1 MKDLTRSPEDAR
13 NKGEALF
20 ALVKRLYPICRSIT
34 GNGVRE
40 TLQVIKEI
48 IPIEIREVPSGAA
61 VLDWNVPNEW
71 NIRDAWIK
79 GPDGRKIVDFQ
90 QSNLHIVSYSIPF
103 RDTLSLAELK
113 KHLFSLPDHPD
124 WVPYRTSYY
133 KETWGFCLA
142 HRRLASLPEGE
153 YEVCVD
159 STLTPGSLT
168 YGELL
173 LPGLCAD
180 EVLISCHVCHPS
192 MANDNLSGI
201 AVATFLA
208 SQLAQR
214 NRRYSYRFIFIPGTI
229 GSITWLALN
238 EHNVKNTRLGLTL
251 AGVGDTGA
259 FHYKK
264 TRNGDAYIDRLML
277 RVLRQTGRAHQVLD
291 FEPYGYDERQFESPG
306 FNLPVGCL
314 MRTPF
319 GQYPEYHSS
328 ADDLRLVKPES
339 LADTLDL
346 LEQLAGTL
354 EGETRYLN
362 LNPRGEPQLG
372 RRGLYETL
380 GGFSQ
385 SKQRQMAML
394 WLLNF
399 SDGDHSFEDIADRS
413 KLPAEELW
421 EVARVLEKKG
431 LLKQLA
437 SRG

>member
-1 MKDLTRSPEDAR
+1 MKNPTRSLEEER

-48 IPIEIREVPSGAA
+48 IPIEVREVPSGTP

-90 QSNLHIVSYSIPF
+90 QSNLHVVSYSVPF
-103 RDTLSLAELK
+103 RDTLSLVELK
-113 KHLFSLPDHPD
+113 KHLFSLPDHPH
-124 WVPYRTSYY
+124 WLPYRTSYY
-133 KETWGFCLA
+133 QETWGFCLP
-142 HRRLASLPEGE
+142 HRQLTSLPEGK

-159 STLTPGSLT
+159 STLAPGSLT

-192 MANDNLSGI
+192 LANDNLSGI

-238 EHNVKNTRLGLTL
+238 EHNIKNIRHGLIL

-291 FEPYGYDERQFESPG
+291 FEPYGYDERQFGSPG

-346 LEQLAGTL
+346 LEQLVGAL

-372 RRGLYETL
+372 RRGLYDTL
-380 GGFSQ
+380 GGLSQ
-385 SKQRQMAML
+385 TKQRQMAML

-399 SDGDHSFEDIADRS
+399 SDGDHSLEDIADRS
-413 KLPAEELW
+413 QLPAEELR
-421 EVARVLEKKG
+421 EVARVLEKNG
-431 LLKQLA
+431 LLKRLP
-437 SRG
+437 SGG

>member
-1 MKDLTRSPEDAR
+1 M
-13 NKGEALF
+13 
-20 ALVKRLYPICRSIT
+20 
-34 GNGVRE
+34 
-40 TLQVIKEI
+40 
-48 IPIEIREVPSGAA
+48 
-61 VLDWNVPNEW
+61 
-71 NIRDAWIK
+71 
-79 GPDGRKIVDFQ
+79 
-90 QSNLHIVSYSIPF
+90 
-103 RDTLSLAELK
+103 
-113 KHLFSLPDHPD
+113 
-124 WVPYRTSYY
+124 
-133 KETWGFCLA
+133 
-142 HRRLASLPEGE
+142 
-153 YEVCVD
+153 D
-159 STLTPGSLT
+159 STLAPGSLT

-192 MANDNLSGI
+192 LANDNLSGI

-214 NRRYSYRFIFIPGTI
+214 DRRYSYRFIFIPGTI

-238 EHNVKNTRLGLTL
+238 EHNIKNIRHGLIL

-291 FEPYGYDERQFESPG
+291 FEPYGYDERQFGSPG

-346 LEQLAGTL
+346 LEQLVGTL

-372 RRGLYETL
+372 RRGLYDTL
-380 GGFSQ
+380 GGLSQ
-385 SKQRQMAML
+385 TKQRQMAML

-399 SDGDHSFEDIADRS
+399 SDGDHSLEDIADRS
-413 KLPAEELW
+413 QLPAEELR
-421 EVARVLEKKG
+421 EVARVLEKNG
-431 LLKQLA
+431 LLKQL
-437 SRG
+437 SSGG

>member
-1 MKDLTRSPEDAR
+1 MKSPTRSPEEAR

-48 IPIEIREVPSGAA
+48 IPIEVREVPSGTP
-61 VLDWNVPNEW
+61 VLDWNVPDEW

-79 GPDGRKIVDFQ
+79 GPDGQKIVDFQ
-90 QSNLHIVSYSIPF
+90 RSNLHVVSYSIPF
-103 RDTLSLAELK
+103 RDTLSLVELK
-113 KHLFSLPDHPD
+113 KHLFSLPDHPH
-124 WVPYRTSYY
+124 WLPYRTSYY
-133 KETWGFCLA
+133 RETWGFCLT
-142 HRRLASLPEGE
+142 HRRLTSLPEGK

-159 STLTPGSLT
+159 STLAPGSLT

-192 MANDNLSGI
+192 LANDNLSGI

-214 NRRYSYRFIFIPGTI
+214 NRRYSYRFIFIPATI
-229 GSITWLALN
+229 GAITWLALN
-238 EHNVKNTRLGLTL
+238 EHNIKNIRHGLIL

-277 RVLRQTGRAHQVLD
+277 RVLKQTGRAHHVLD
-291 FEPYGYDERQFESPG
+291 FEPYGYDERQFGSPG

-346 LEQLAGTL
+346 LEQLVGTL

-372 RRGLYETL
+372 RRGLYDTL
-380 GGFSQ
+380 GGLSQ
-385 SKQRQMAML
+385 TKQRQMAML

-399 SDGDHSFEDIADRS
+399 SDGDHSLEDIADRS
-413 KLPAEELW
+413 QLPAEELW
-421 EVARVLEKKG
+421 EVARVLEKNG
-431 LLKQLA
+431 LLKQL
-437 SRG
+437 SSVG

>member
-1 MKDLTRSPEDAR
+1 MKNPTQSPEEAR

-40 TLQVIKEI
+40 TLRVIKEI
-48 IPIEIREVPSGAA
+48 IPIEVREVPSGTP
-61 VLDWNVPNEW
+61 VLDWNVPDEW

-90 QSNLHIVSYSIPF
+90 RSNLHVVSYSVPF
-103 RDTLSLAELK
+103 RDTLSLVELK
-113 KHLFSLPDHPD
+113 KHLFSLPDHPH
-124 WVPYRTSYY
+124 WLPYRTSYY
-133 KETWGFCLA
+133 RETWGFCLT
-142 HRRLASLPEGE
+142 HRRLTSLPEGD

-159 STLTPGSLT
+159 STLAPGSLT

-173 LPGLCAD
+173 LPGLCPD

-192 MANDNLSGI
+192 LANDNLSGI

-214 NRRYSYRFIFIPGTI
+214 NRRYSYRFIFIPATI
-229 GSITWLALN
+229 GAITWLALN
-238 EHNVKNTRLGLTL
+238 ERNIKNIRHGLVL
-251 AGVGDTGA
+251 AGVGDTGT

-291 FEPYGYDERQFESPG
+291 FEPYGYDERQFGSPG

-354 EGETRYLN
+354 EGETRYFN

-372 RRGLYETL
+372 RRGLYDTL

-385 SKQRQMAML
+385 TKQHQMAML

-399 SDGDHSFEDIADRS
+399 SDGDHSLEDIADRS
-413 KLPAEELW
+413 QLPAEELW
-421 EVARVLEKKG
+421 EVARVLEKNG
-431 LLKQLA
+431 LLKQL
-437 SRG
+437 SSGD

>member
-1 MKDLTRSPEDAR
+1 MKDCTRSPEEAR
-13 NKGEALF
+13 NTGEALL
-20 ALVKRLYPICRSIT
+20 ALMRRLYPICRSIT
-34 GNGVRE
+34 GNGVRQ
-40 TLQVIKEI
+40 TLQVIKEV
-48 IPIEIREVPSGAA
+48 IPIEVREVPSGTP
-61 VLDWNVPNEW
+61 VLDWAVPDEW

-90 QSNLHIVSYSIPF
+90 QSNLHVVSYSIPF
-103 RDTLSLAELK
+103 RDTLSLEELK

-133 KETWGFCLA
+133 HETWGFCLP
-142 HRRLASLPEGE
+142 HRRLTSLPKGE

-159 STLTPGSLT
+159 STLAPGSLS

-192 MANDNLSGI
+192 LANDNLSSI

-208 SQLAQR
+208 SHLAQR

-238 EHNVKNTRLGLTL
+238 EHNIKNIRHGLIL
-251 AGVGDTGA
+251 AGVGDKGA

-291 FEPYGYDERQFESPG
+291 FEPYGYDERQFGSPG
-306 FNLPVGCL
+306 FDLPVGCL

-346 LEQLAGTL
+346 LEQLVGTL
-354 EGETRYLN
+354 ESETRYLN

-372 RRGLYETL
+372 RRGLYDTV
-380 GGFSQ
+380 GGLSQ
-385 SKQRQMAML
+385 TNERQMAVL

-399 SDGDHSFEDIADRS
+399 SDGDHSLEDIAERS

-421 EVARVLEKKG
+421 EVARVLEKNG
-431 LLKQLA
+431 LLKRLF
-437 SRG
+437 SGG

>member
-1 MKDLTRSPEDAR
+1 MKNPTRSPEAAR
-13 NKGEALF
+13 DEGEALF

-34 GNGVRE
+34 GNGIRE

-48 IPIEIREVPSGAA
+48 IPIEVREVPSGTP
-61 VLDWNVPNEW
+61 VLDWNVPDEW
-71 NIRDAWIK
+71 NIRNAWIK

-103 RDTLSLAELK
+103 RDSLSLVELK

-124 WVPYRTSYY
+124 WLPYRTSYY
-133 KETWGFCLA
+133 RETWGFCLP
-142 HRRLASLPEGE
+142 HRQLTSLPEGE

-159 STLTPGSLT
+159 STLAPGSLT

-173 LPGLCAD
+173 LPGLCPD

-192 MANDNLSGI
+192 LANDNLSGI

-238 EHNVKNTRLGLTL
+238 EHNIKNIRHGLIL

-291 FEPYGYDERQFESPG
+291 FEPYGYDERQFGSPG

-346 LEQLAGTL
+346 LEQLVGTL

-372 RRGLYETL
+372 RRGLYDTL
-380 GGFSQ
+380 GGLSQ
-385 SKQRQMAML
+385 TKQRQMAML
-394 WLLNF
+394 
-399 SDGDHSFEDIADRS
+399 GC
-413 KLPAEELW
+413 
-421 EVARVLEKKG
+421 
-431 LLKQLA
+431 
-437 SRG
+437 

>member
-1 MKDLTRSPEDAR
+1 MKNPTRSLEEER

-48 IPIEIREVPSGAA
+48 IPIEVREVPSGTP

-90 QSNLHIVSYSIPF
+90 QSNLHVVSYSVPF
-103 RDTLSLAELK
+103 RDTLSLVELK
-113 KHLFSLPDHPD
+113 KHLFSLPDHPH
-124 WVPYRTSYY
+124 WLPYRTSYY
-133 KETWGFCLA
+133 QETWGFCLP
-142 HRRLASLPEGE
+142 HRQLTSLPEGK

-159 STLTPGSLT
+159 STLAPGSLT

-192 MANDNLSGI
+192 LANDNLSGI

-238 EHNVKNTRLGLTL
+238 EHNIKNIRHGLIL

-291 FEPYGYDERQFESPG
+291 FEPYGYDERQFGSPG

-346 LEQLAGTL
+346 LEQLVGAL
-354 EGETRYLN
+354 ESETRYLN

-372 RRGLYETL
+372 RRGLYDTL
-380 GGFSQ
+380 GGLSQ
-385 SKQRQMAML
+385 TKQRQMAML

-399 SDGDHSFEDIADRS
+399 SDGDHSLEDIAGRS
-413 KLPAEELW
+413 QLPAEELR
-421 EVARVLEKKG
+421 EVARVLEKNG
-431 LLKQLA
+431 LLKRLP
-437 SRG
+437 SGG

>member
-1 MKDLTRSPEDAR
+1 MKDSTRSPEEAR

-40 TLQVIKEI
+40 TLQVIKEV
-48 IPIEIREVPSGAA
+48 IPIEVREVPSGTP
-61 VLDWNVPNEW
+61 VLDWNVPDEW

-90 QSNLHIVSYSIPF
+90 QSNLHVVSYSIPF
-103 RDTLSLAELK
+103 RDTLSLEELK

-133 KETWGFCLA
+133 HETWGFCLP
-142 HRRLASLPEGE
+142 HRRLTSLPEGE

-159 STLTPGSLT
+159 STLAPGSLS

-192 MANDNLSGI
+192 LANDNLSGI

-238 EHNVKNTRLGLTL
+238 EHNIKNIRHGLIL

-291 FEPYGYDERQFESPG
+291 FEPYGYDERQFGSPG

-346 LEQLAGTL
+346 LEQLVGTL

-372 RRGLYETL
+372 RRGLYDTL
-380 GGFSQ
+380 GGLSHT
-385 SKQRQMAML
+385 KQRQMAML

-399 SDGDHSFEDIADRS
+399 SDGDHSLEDIADRS
-413 KLPAEELW
+413 QLPAEELW
-421 EVARVLEKKG
+421 EVARVLEKNG
-431 LLKQLA
+431 LLKQL
-437 SRG
+437 S

>member
-1 MKDLTRSPEDAR
+1 MKNPTRSPEEAR

-48 IPIEIREVPSGAA
+48 IPIEVREVPSGTP
-61 VLDWNVPNEW
+61 VLDWNVPDEW

-103 RDTLSLAELK
+103 RDTLSLVELK
-113 KHLFSLPDHPD
+113 KHLFSLPDHPH

-133 KETWGFCLA
+133 HETWGFCLP
-142 HRRLASLPEGE
+142 HRQLTSLPKGE

-159 STLTPGSLT
+159 STLAPGSLT

-173 LPGLCAD
+173 LPGLCED

-192 MANDNLSGI
+192 LANDNLSGI

-238 EHNVKNTRLGLTL
+238 ERNIKNIRHGLIL
-251 AGVGDTGA
+251 AGVGDKGA

-291 FEPYGYDERQFESPG
+291 FEPYGYDERQFGSPG

-346 LEQLAGTL
+346 LEQLVGTL

-372 RRGLYETL
+372 RRGLYDTL
-380 GGFSQ
+380 GGLSQ
-385 SKQRQMAML
+385 TKQRQMAML

-399 SDGDHSFEDIADRS
+399 SDGDHSLEDIAERS
-413 KLPAEELW
+413 NLPAKELR
-421 EVARVLEKKG
+421 EVARVLEKNG
-431 LLKQLA
+431 LLKRLP
-437 SRG
+437 SEG

>member
-1 MKDLTRSPEDAR
+1 MKNPTRSPEEAR

-48 IPIEIREVPSGAA
+48 IPIEVREVPSGTP
-61 VLDWNVPNEW
+61 VLDWNVPDEW

-90 QSNLHIVSYSIPF
+90 QSNLHVVSYSIPF
-103 RDTLSLAELK
+103 QDTLSLVELK

-124 WVPYRTSYY
+124 WLPYRTSYY
-133 KETWGFCLA
+133 RETWGFCLP
-142 HRRLASLPEGE
+142 HRQLTSLSEGE

-159 STLTPGSLT
+159 SNLAAGSLT

-173 LPGLCAD
+173 LPGLCPD

-192 MANDNLSGI
+192 LANDNLSGI

-214 NRRYSYRFIFIPGTI
+214 NRRYSYRFIFIPATI
-229 GSITWLALN
+229 GAITWLALN
-238 EHNVKNTRLGLTL
+238 EHNIKNIRHGLIL

-277 RVLRQTGRAHQVLD
+277 RVLRQTERAHHVLD
-291 FEPYGYDERQFESPG
+291 FEPYGYDERQFGSPG

-346 LEQLAGTL
+346 LEQLVGAL

-372 RRGLYETL
+372 RRGLYDTL
-380 GGFSQ
+380 GGLSQ
-385 SKQRQMAML
+385 TKQRQMAML

-399 SDGDHSFEDIADRS
+399 SDGDHSSEDIADRS
-413 KLPAEELW
+413 QLPAEELR
-421 EVARVLEKKG
+421 EAARVLEKNS
-431 LLKQLA
+431 LLKRL
-437 SRG
+437 SI

>member
-1 MKDLTRSPEDAR
+1 MKDPTRNPEEAR

-48 IPIEIREVPSGAA
+48 IPIEIREVPSGTA
-61 VLDWNVPNEW
+61 VLDWNVPDEW

-103 RDTLSLAELK
+103 RDTLSLVELK

-133 KETWGFCLA
+133 KETWGLCLA
-142 HRRLASLPEGE
+142 QRQLTSLPEGE

-159 STLTPGSLT
+159 STLAPGSLT

-192 MANDNLSGI
+192 LANDNLSGI

-238 EHNVKNTRLGLTL
+238 EHNIKNIRHGLIL

-291 FEPYGYDERQFESPG
+291 FEPYGYDERQFGSPG

-328 ADDLRLVKPES
+328 ADDLRFVKPES

-346 LEQLAGTL
+346 LEQLVGTL

-372 RRGLYETL
+372 RRGLYDTL
-380 GGFSQ
+380 GGLSQ
-385 SKQRQMAML
+385 TKQRQMAML

-399 SDGDHSFEDIADRS
+399 SDGDHSLEDIADRS
-413 KLPAEELW
+413 QLPAEELR
-421 EVARVLEKKG
+421 EVARVLEKNG
-431 LLKQLA
+431 LLKQL
-437 SRG
+437 SSGG

>member
-1 MKDLTRSPEDAR
+1 MKNPTRSLEEER

-48 IPIEIREVPSGAA
+48 IPIEVREVPSGTP
-61 VLDWNVPNEW
+61 VLDWNVPDEW
-71 NIRDAWIK
+71 NIRNAWIK

-90 QSNLHIVSYSIPF
+90 QSNLHVVSYSVPF
-103 RDTLSLAELK
+103 RDTLSLVELK
-113 KHLFSLPDHPD
+113 KHLFSLPDHPH
-124 WVPYRTSYY
+124 WLPYRTSYY
-133 KETWGFCLA
+133 QETWGFCLP
-142 HRRLASLPEGE
+142 HRQLTSLPEGK

-159 STLTPGSLT
+159 STLAPGSLT

-192 MANDNLSGI
+192 LANDNLSGI

-229 GSITWLALN
+229 GSISWLALN
-238 EHNVKNTRLGLTL
+238 EHNIKNIRHGLIL

-291 FEPYGYDERQFESPG
+291 FEPYGYDERQFGSPG

-346 LEQLAGTL
+346 LEQLVGTL

-372 RRGLYETL
+372 RRGLYDTL
-380 GGFSQ
+380 GGLSQ
-385 SKQRQMAML
+385 TKQRQMAML

-399 SDGDHSFEDIADRS
+399 SDGDHSLEDIADRS
-413 KLPAEELW
+413 QLPAEELW
-421 EVARVLEKKG
+421 EVARVLEKNG
-431 LLKQLA
+431 LLKRL
-437 SRG
+437 SSGG